1 MENFIYQNTTK
12 IIFGKDAEKNVG
24 SEVKKYSSKILL
36 HYGSGSIKKYG
47 VYDGIIKSLKEFGIE
62 IFELGGVQQNPR
74 LGLVKE
80 GIKVCRENSIDF
92 ILAVG
97 GGSVIDS
104 AKAISMGAF
113 YNGDVWDFFDKK
125 AVADSAIPLGVVL
138 TIPAS
143 GSESNDISVL
153 NNEDKIL
160 KRSYHCP
167 YLLPKFAIL
176 NPELTFTLS
185 FYQTAC
191 VSADIMAH
199 TMEKYFTQTKKAD
212 LTDRLCEANLI
223 TILENTPIV
232 MSNPIDYDARAE
244 IMWAGSIANSGI
256 LKTGRISD
264 GASHKLA
271 HELGSEYDVVHGAS
285 LAIIFP
291 TWMKYVY
298 KANIEKFVQ
307 FAVRVFNIDP
317 FFGSSEQIALEGIK
331 RLESFFKQN
340 GLPASLSELGINDE
354 KFDDMA
360 SKATEF
366 GSIGNFLK
374 LNKEDSINIYKMA
387 L

>member
-1 MENFIYQNTTK
+1 MENFIYQNPTK
-12 IIFGKDAEKNVG
+12 IIFGRGAEKDVG
-24 SEVKKYSSKILL
+24 AEVKKYGRKILL
-36 HYGSGSIKKYG
+36 HYGSSSIKKHG
-47 VYDGIIKSLKEFGIE
+47 IYDSIIKSLKKSGIE
-62 IFELGGVQQNPR
+62 IYELGGVQQNPR
-74 LGLVKE
+74 LGLVGE
-80 GIKVCRENSIDF
+80 AIKICRENSIDF

-104 AKAISMGAF
+104 AKAVSIGV
-113 YNGDVWDFFDKK
+113 YYDGDVWDFFDKK
-125 AVADSAIPLGVVL
+125 AYADSALPLGVVL

-143 GSESNDISVL
+143 GSEHNDISVL
-153 NNEDKIL
+153 NNEYKVL
-160 KRSYHCP
+160 KRSYHCS
-167 YLLPKFAIL
+167 LLFPKFAIL

-185 FYQTAC
+185 SFQTAC

-199 TMEKYFTQTKKAD
+199 TMEKYFTPTKKAD

-223 TILENTPIV
+223 TVLENTPIV

-271 HELGSEYDVVHGAS
+271 HELGSQYDAIHGACLS
-285 LAIIFP
+285 VIFP
-291 TWMKYVY
+291 AWMKYVY

-307 FAVRVFNIDP
+307 FAARVFNVDP
-317 FFGSSEQIALEGIK
+317 FFGSHKQIALEGIK
-331 RLESFFKQN
+331 KLEDFFKQN
-340 GLPASLSELGINDE
+340 GLPTSLGELGIGDE

-374 LNKEDSINIYKMA
+374 LGKEDSINIYRMA